1 MGKGL
6 RARAPQTRWAATLCG
21 LRAGSCPSLPR
32 PLVPAPAVDA
42 GCWDAKGPSAGRACS
57 PSSSLALPSTH
68 HPPPPLLPVPSHS
81 CRFPPPALPFPL
93 PHRAPRPASASARL
107 AVGTRPK
114 ATATRCGRP
123 LSLLQPACRP
133 PLPPFLL
140 ARLRRPA
147 SPHHHTRTTT
157 VTDVSFYRCFAPRP
171 TSLFS
176 TQ

>member
-1 MGKGL
+1 MPILASPTRSRAGRRRWLLGRKGPVRGSSVFPL
-6 RARAPQTRWAATLCG
+6 VLSRAPFY
-21 LRAGSCPSLPR
+21 
-32 PLVPAPAVDA
+32 
-42 GCWDAKGPSAGRACS
+42 
-57 PSSSLALPSTH
+57 PSSTTT
-68 HPPPPLLPVPSHS
+68 PLTSPSHS